1 MEREVADLE
10 CQIEATRA
18 RCTCTYE
25 PCVRKG
31 RCCDC
36 IAYHLKYDEL
46 PGCVFPAEVEKDY
59 DRSFA
64 CFVSVHNAG
73 GGGKN

>member
-1 MEREVADLE
+1 ME
-10 CQIEATRA
+10 CQIEATKA
-18 RCTCTYE
+18 TCSCTYE

-31 RCCDC
+31 KCCEC

-46 PGCVFPAEVEKDY
+46 PGCVFPPEVEKTF

-64 CFVSVHNAG
+64 RFVDVFNAG
-73 GGGKN
+73 TGRKS